1 MNTFFIIDKFT
12 DAHKWTQQLLEKLPP
27 YKFQAEFHAPDGRLT
42 LRCIRNAPKFHCS
55 LLSHSFVHFFVH
67 SHSKQHGRRNETG
80 KETLME

>member
-27 YKFQAEFHAPDGRLT
+27 YKFQAHFHAPDGRLT
-42 LRCIRNAPKFHCS
+42 LRCIRNAPKFHFHFS
-55 LLSHSFVHFFVH
+55 LY

-80 KETLME
+80 KET